1 MISFKYSARDPNG
14 LPVTGI
20 IDAIDKEVAIT
31 ELHKQSLT
39 ITKLTIASVLE
50 NFGKKPV
57 KKHKRVKPED
67 LLSFAREIATLL
79 EAGVSFLRAI
89 DILLPQITSIKL
101 KDAVVVIRQDIS
113 AGTTFKD
120 ALSKR
125 PDIFPNVWLHIVEA
139 GEMTGKLPFVLNELS
154 SNMATSEGIK
164 KKVTTALIYP
174 GILMLI
180 ACGAIL
186 FFVTSIIPVF
196 AELFES
202 FDAELPALTL
212 VILGFSDFVRY
223 NILFMIAVSIIGMYL
238 LRMYVRTFNGRFARD
253 KLLLALPVFGEMV
266 QDAIIARLCVNL
278 SIMLKS
284 GVNFIQSLDIGSRA
298 TGNLVYEQALTKV
311 KADVQEG
318 VALSQSMMKQPLF
331 STMMTQVL
339 MVGEEIGKL
348 DEMLIR
354 VAEYYEARVNVSVG
368 RISALIEPIILVF
381 VGGVI
386 GFLVVAMFLPILTL
400 SSAVK

>member
-1 MISFKYSARDPNG
+1 MASFNYHARDIK
-14 LPVTGI
+14 GI
-20 IDAIDKEVAIT
+20 ALKGVVDASDKETAIK
-31 ELHKQSLT
+31 ELLT
-39 ITKLTIASVLE
+39 KNLIITKLDVATTAGV
-50 NFGKKPV
+50 FGQKKI
-57 KKHKRVKPED
+57 KMHKGVKPED

-101 KDAVVVIRQDIS
+101 KDAVTVIRLDIS

-120 ALSKR
+120 ALGKR

-154 SNMATSEGIK
+154 NNMATTEGIK

-212 VILGFSDFVRY
+212 LILGFSDFVRH
-223 NILFMIAVSIIGMYL
+223 NLLFMIAVGIIGLYL
-238 LRMYVRTFNGRFARD
+238 LRMYLQTFNGRYMRD
-253 KLLLALPVFGEMV
+253 KTLLALPVFGEMV
-266 QDAIIARLCVNL
+266 KDAIIARLCVNL

-298 TGNLVYEQALTKV
+298 TGNLVYEQALITV

-318 VALSQSMMKQPLF
+318 MALSQSMMKQPLF
-331 STMMTQVL
+331 SSMMTQVL

-354 VAEYYEARVNVSVG
+354 VGEYYEARVNVSVG

-400 SSAVK
+400 SSSIK